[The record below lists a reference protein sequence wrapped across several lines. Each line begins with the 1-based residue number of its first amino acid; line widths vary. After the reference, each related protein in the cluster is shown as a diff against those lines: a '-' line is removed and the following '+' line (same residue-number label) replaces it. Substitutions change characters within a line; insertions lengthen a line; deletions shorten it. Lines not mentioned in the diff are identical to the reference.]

1 MYRNILFD
9 LDNTLLDFNR
19 AEEVAISAVL
29 VSFGREPTEELIR
42 LYSRINLSQW
52 KLLELGELTLAET
65 KENRFRLF
73 FDEIGITASPKEAT
87 AEFERTL
94 HEGFYLIDGAK
105 ELLSE
110 LYGRYRLYIAS
121 NGTASVQR
129 SRIDGAGIS
138 GFFDGVFISQELGAK
153 KPDRDFF
160 EKSFCSIPDF
170 VREETVIVGDSLT
183 SDILGGRNAGIDT
196 VWYNPGK
203 HSGNGDIKP
212 TYEISRLEDIKAIL
226 DK

>member
-19 AEEVAISAVL
+19 AEKVAISAVL
-29 VSFGREPTEELIR
+29 ENFGREPTEELIK

-73 FDEIGITASPKEAT
+73 FEEIGITASPKEAT
-87 AEFERTL
+87 AEFERLL
-94 HEGFYLIDGAK
+94 HGGYYMIDGAR
-105 ELLSE
+105 ELLGE
-110 LYGRYRLYIAS
+110 LYGKYRLYIAS

-129 SRIDGAGIS
+129 SRIDGADIGI
-138 GFFDGVFISQELGAK
+138 FFDGVFISQELGAK
-153 KPDRDFF
+153 KPDAEFF
-160 EKSFCSIPDF
+160 EKAFRAIPDF
-170 VREETVIVGDSLT
+170 YKEETVMVGDSLT
-183 SDILGGRNAGIDT
+183 SDILGGRNAGVDT
-196 VWYNPGK
+196 VWYNPDK
-203 HSGNGDIKP
+203 QSLNGNIKP
-212 TYEISRLEDIKAIL
+212 TYEIARLEDIKAIL